1 MQRASGEP
9 FEQYVEQHVF
19 APLGMTHSSFH
30 QPLEKR
36 LEYADSLG
44 YRGNTTKPPVGFE
57 IFNPVGAGGISS
69 SAGDMGRF
77 GQALLNGG
85 ELEGKRILK
94 PETVAQ
100 MWTPQFRASDLL
112 PPICMGFY
120 QNWRNDLRWI
130 GHEGDLIAFHSLF
143 FMEPQQ
149 KLVLFVSYNSSGGRR
164 PAAAGDHQLLF
175 RSLFSRRVEAGIFE
189 SLSRKS

>member
-1 MQRASGEP
+1 MGLASYIVQRASGEP
-9 FEQYVEQHVF
+9 FEQYVEQHIF

-36 LEYADSLG
+36 LQYSDSLG

-94 PETVAQ
+94 PETLAQ
-100 MWTPQFRASDLL
+100 MWTPQFRASDQL
-112 PPICMGFY
+112 
-120 QNWRNDLRWI
+120 
-130 GHEGDLIAFHSLF
+130 
-143 FMEPQQ
+143 
-149 KLVLFVSYNSSGGRR
+149 
-164 PAAAGDHQLLF
+164 AAALHGLL
-175 RSLFSRRVEAGIFE
+175 SKLA
-189 SLSRKS
+189 K